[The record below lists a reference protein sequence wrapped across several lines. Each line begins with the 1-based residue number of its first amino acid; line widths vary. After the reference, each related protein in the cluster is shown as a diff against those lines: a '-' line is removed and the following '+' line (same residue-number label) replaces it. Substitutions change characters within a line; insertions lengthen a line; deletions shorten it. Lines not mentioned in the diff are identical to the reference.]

1 MQRIVSLRKQ
11 VRNHVNVFVERME
24 KDAPLLND
32 FEEKAGHAFRRILS
46 ISNIALWGTYCF
58 LFVLLDMFSVLTSVT
73 VLILL
78 AASLWLNH
86 RWLYHVSRYLLAG
99 VYCVV
104 LANIYYHNIYHH
116 HLHVG
121 WGLIIAGAACIS
133 VLFVSSRQMVP
144 TLFVLGANAFYIVY
158 FIAANRVGLKNDALH
173 VQSASLTMFLLAA
186 AGGLV
191 FLAMLQLQKVIHD
204 YFDKINEIH
213 QTVTSQNQ
221 ALNEL
226 NQHLDRTIRERTHE
240 INEQLQESAL
250 QKEELESQKEE
261 LDAIVDE
268 LNKRNQYLDAVVFE
282 LKQRNFELDQIIY
295 RLSHNLRGPVT
306 SIAGLLNLMRL
317 DKEQRVV
324 PDFLQRIDQQILAI
338 DGVLGSLNAFAEVM
352 VSDVQPEEI
361 DLPLLLRGAIEG
373 LSHLEG
379 YRCVNFRINSAL
391 PAGHTIF
398 SDQHKLRTLF
408 RCLASNAI
416 TFRRETGE
424 VSFLHVTL
432 TLQGKYLAID
442 FCDNGTGIDDFVKDK
457 IFDMFYRGSHLSKGA
472 GLGLYIA
479 KEVVRRLEGTITL
492 KSHANGTTVH
502 VLLPA

>member
-1 MQRIVSLRKQ
+1 MIMQRIVSLRNL
-11 VRNHVNVFVERME
+11 VRNHVNIFVERME
-24 KDAPLLND
+24 EDVPVPNH
-32 FEEKAGHAFRRILS
+32 FEEKAGHAFRRILC

-58 LFVLLDMFSVLTSVT
+58 LFVLLDMFPALTSI
-73 VLILL
+73 LILCIL
-78 AASLWLNH
+78 AIALWLNH
-86 RWLYHVSRYLLAG
+86 RWLYHVSRYLVAA
-99 VYCVV
+99 VYSVV
-104 LANIYYHNIYHH
+104 LATIYYY

-121 WGLIIAGAACIS
+121 WGLIVAGAACVS
-133 VLFVSSRQMVP
+133 VLFVPSRRAVP
-144 TLFVLGANAFYIVY
+144 VLFILGSNAFYIVY
-158 FIAANRVGLKNDALH
+158 FIAANRTILKTDALH
-173 VQSASLTMFLLAA
+173 VQSTSFTMLLLVA

-191 FLAMLQLQKVIHD
+191 FTAMLQLQKVIQD

-213 QTVTSQNQ
+213 QTVTTQNQ
-221 ALNEL
+221 VLNEL
-226 NQHLDRTIRERTHE
+226 NQTLDHTIRDRTHE
-240 INEQLQESAL
+240 VNEQVQELAV

-306 SIAGLLNLMRL
+306 SIAGLLHLMRI
-317 DKEQRVV
+317 DKEQRVL
-324 PDFLQRIDQQILAI
+324 PDFLHRIDQQILAI
-338 DGVLGSLNAFAEVM
+338 DGVLGSLNSFAEIM
-352 VSDVQPEEI
+352 VSDVQSTQI
-361 DLPLLLRGAIEG
+361 AVPLLLRDAIEG

-379 YRCVNFRINSAL
+379 YRSMKIQIQSTL
-391 PAGHTIF
+391 PEGYSIL
-398 SDQHKLRTLF
+398 SDEPKLRTLF

-416 TFRRETGE
+416 TFRRTTGE
-424 VSFLHVTL
+424 GSSLQIML

-479 KEVVRRLEGTITL
+479 KEVVRRLKGSITL
-492 KSHANGTTVH
+492 NSQANGTTVH

>member
-1 MQRIVSLRKQ
+1 MIMQRIVSLRNL
-11 VRNHVNVFVERME
+11 VRNQVNIFVERME
-24 KDAPLLND
+24 EDAPMPND
-32 FEEKAGHAFRRILS
+32 FEEKAGHAFRRILC

-58 LFVLLDMFSVLTSVT
+58 LFVLLDMFSAFTSI
-73 VLILL
+73 LILSIL
-78 AASLWLNH
+78 SIALWLNH
-86 RWLYHVSRYLLAG
+86 RWLYHVSRYLVAA

-104 LANIYYHNIYHH
+104 LATIYFY

-121 WGLIIAGAACIS
+121 WGLIVAGAACIS
-133 VLFVSSRQMVP
+133 VLFVPSQRAVP
-144 TLFVLGANAFYIVY
+144 VLFILGANAFYIVY
-158 FIAANRVGLKNDALH
+158 FIAANRTVLKTDALH
-173 VQSASLTMFLLAA
+173 VQSASATMLLLVA

-191 FLAMLQLQKVIHD
+191 LMAMLQLQKVIQD

-213 QTVTSQNQ
+213 QTVTNQNQ
-221 ALNEL
+221 VLSEL
-226 NQHLDRTIRERTHE
+226 NLTLDHTIRDRTHE
-240 INEQLQESAL
+240 VNEQLQELAV

-306 SIAGLLNLMRL
+306 SIAGLIHLMRI
-317 DKEQRVV
+317 DNEQRVV

-352 VSDVQPEEI
+352 VSDVQSTEI
-361 DLPLLLRGAIEG
+361 EIPVLLRDAIEG

-379 YRCVNFRINSAL
+379 YRSMKIQIQSTL
-391 PAGHTIF
+391 PAGHSIR
-398 SDQHKLRTLF
+398 SDQPKLRTLF
-408 RCLASNAI
+408 RCLTSNAI
-416 TFRRETGE
+416 TFRRTTGE
-424 VSFLHVTL
+424 VSSLQITL
-432 TLQGKYLAID
+432 TLQDKYLAID

-479 KEVVRRLEGTITL
+479 KEVVRRLKGSITL
-492 KSHANGTTVH
+492 NSHANGTTVH